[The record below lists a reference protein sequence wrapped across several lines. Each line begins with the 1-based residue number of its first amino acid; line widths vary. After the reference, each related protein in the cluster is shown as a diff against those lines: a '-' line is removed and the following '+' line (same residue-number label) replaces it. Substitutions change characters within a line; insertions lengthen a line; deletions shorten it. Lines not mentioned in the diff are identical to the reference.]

1 MGCIYTP
8 ARMYSGSMLME
19 VSSTSSYSSP
29 RGPAAAQRRRSFR
42 RQILES
48 SSQRTR
54 TTYYSSGCVVSLWI
68 EHDPRSSRHP
78 PSTSVAR
85 MHSIYIYIYIYIMHT
100 SERISHLFVP
110 SRLSSGALSIPGPFH
125 PHQQQPAH
133 PLAAPFPLA
142 HMVDRGNRPR
152 SRRSRRAACCWW
164 RRPPC
169 CWSASPADPS
179 RRRRLLPALLPAA
192 AVPAAVPPPQIGNT
206 GCGTWCTRRQTQ
218 MRMPSSTPTPM
229 PRPNRTGCP

>member
-85 MHSIYIYIYIYIMHT
+85 MHSIYIYIYIYNAHERAYISPLCSLPPLLWGSIYSRALPSAPTATGT
-100 SERISHLFVP
+100 SIGCAIPFSTHGGPRQPPPQPPRRPAAGGGGRPAAGLPLRRIPPADGAFSRP
-110 SRLSSGALSIPGPFH
+110 SSRQRQCQRRCL
-125 PHQQQPAH
+125 
-133 PLAAPFPLA
+133 
-142 HMVDRGNRPR
+142 R
-152 SRRSRRAACCWW
+152 RRSAT
-164 RRPPC
+164 
-169 CWSASPADPS
+169 
-179 RRRRLLPALLPAA
+179 PAA
-192 AVPAAVPPPQIGNT
+192 AHGARGD
-206 GCGTWCTRRQTQ
+206 RLR
-218 MRMPSSTPTPM
+218 
-229 PRPNRTGCP
+229 